1 MQMVYILTLN
11 RVKQKLFKCEGL
23 KGFLSILILSTCLVF
38 WSFQDSKQVHFSFNG
53 RAQGTTYLI
62 SYYHDNEKVTQ
73 NQIDSVLQ
81 VIDHSMSLYRSN
93 SLISTINESTQGGE
107 LDFHFQQV
115 LKRAFQINKETDGI
129 FDVTV
134 APLVAVW
141 GFSADKITKL
151 PDSNQIAQI
160 LPFVG
165 MENIQLTGSY
175 LKKLK
180 PEVKIDLNGIAQGYT
195 VDVIANFLLANGIK
209 NFLVELGG
217 ELRVEGNKPNGEDFK
232 IGIEGPVN
240 SNEVT
245 IKHVAIIKGKALTTS
260 GSYRNYIEYGAEK
273 LPHII
278 NPKTG
283 YPVHSEILSVTVLA
297 KDAISADG
305 YDNALLSMGIKDAF
319 SFLDQHT
326 DLEAYFVYKNEQGSI
341 VDTMTNGFKA
351 ILKN

>member
-1 MQMVYILTLN
+1 M
-11 RVKQKLFKCEGL
+11 G
-23 KGFLSILILSTCLVF
+23 F
-38 WSFQDSKQVHFSFNG
+38 WSFQDPEQVHYTFNG
-53 RAQGTTYLI
+53 QAQGTNYLI
-62 SYYHDNEKVTQ
+62 SYYHNSEKVSQ
-73 NQIDSVLQ
+73 GQIDSILL
-81 VIDHSMSLYRSN
+81 VIDNSMSLYKSN
-93 SLISTINESTQGGE
+93 SLISTINESAQGGE
-107 LDFHFQQV
+107 LDFHFLQV
-115 LKRAFQINKETDGI
+115 IKKAFQINKETDGI

-134 APLVAVW
+134 APLVAAW
-141 GFSADKITKL
+141 GFSSEKIRKL

-165 MENIQLTGSY
+165 MENIELNGNY

-195 VDVIANFLLANGIK
+195 VDVIADFLTQNGIK
-209 NFLVELGG
+209 NFLVEIGG
-217 ELRVEGNKPNGEDFK
+217 ELRVEGKKPDGEDFH

-240 SNEVT
+240 SINNEST

-260 GSYRNYIEYGAEK
+260 GSYQKYIQYGK
-273 LPHII
+273 DRLTHII

-297 KDAISADG
+297 KGALSADG
-305 YDNALLSMGIKDAF
+305 YDNALLAMGIKNAF
-319 SFLDQHT
+319 SFLDQYP

-341 VDTMTNGFKA
+341 VDTMSNGFKS

>member
-1 MQMVYILTLN
+1 M
-11 RVKQKLFKCEGL
+11 
-23 KGFLSILILSTCLVF
+23 VF
-38 WSFQDSKQVHFSFNG
+38 WSFQNSEQVHFTFNG
-53 RAQGTTYLI
+53 QAQGTSYLI
-62 SYYHDNEKVTQ
+62 SYYHENEKVNQ
-73 NQIDSVLQ
+73 NQIDSILL
-81 VIDHSMSLYRSN
+81 VIDNSMSLYKTN

-107 LDFHFQQV
+107 LDVHFLQV
-115 LKRAFQINKETDGI
+115 IKKAFQINKETGGI

-134 APLVAVW
+134 EPLVAAW
-141 GFSADKITKL
+141 GFSSEKIKEF
-151 PDSNQIAQI
+151 PDSNRIAQI

-165 MENIQLTGSY
+165 MENIQLNGSY
-175 LKKLK
+175 LKKLR

-195 VDVIANFLLANGIK
+195 VDVIADFLIANGIK

-217 ELRVEGNKPNGEDFK
+217 ELRVKGKKPNGEDFY

-240 SNEVT
+240 STDKESV

-260 GSYRNYIEYGAEK
+260 GSYRNYIQNGTDR
-273 LPHII
+273 LSHII

-283 YPVHSEILSVTVLA
+283 YPVHSEILSVTVFA

-319 SFLDQHT
+319 SFLDQHP
-326 DLEAYFVYKNEQGSI
+326 DLEAYFVYKNEQGSV
-341 VDTMTNGFKA
+341 VDTMSNGFKT

>member
-1 MQMVYILTLN
+1 M
-11 RVKQKLFKCEGL
+11 
-23 KGFLSILILSTCLVF
+23 VF
-38 WSFQDSKQVHFSFNG
+38 WSFQNSEQVHFTFNG
-53 RAQGTTYLI
+53 QAQGTSYLI
-62 SYYHDNEKVTQ
+62 SYYHENEKVNQ
-73 NQIDSVLQ
+73 NQIDSILL
-81 VIDHSMSLYRSN
+81 VIDNSMSLYKTN

-107 LDFHFQQV
+107 LDVHFLQV
-115 LKRAFQINKETDGI
+115 IKKAFQINKETGGI

-134 APLVAVW
+134 EPLVAAW
-141 GFSADKITKL
+141 GFSSEKIKEF
-151 PDSNQIAQI
+151 PDSNRIAQI

-165 MENIQLTGSY
+165 MENIQLNGSY
-175 LKKLK
+175 LKKLR

-195 VDVIANFLLANGIK
+195 VDVIADFLIANGIK

-217 ELRVEGNKPNGEDFK
+217 ELRVEGKKPNGEDFY

-240 SNEVT
+240 STDKESV

-260 GSYRNYIEYGAEK
+260 GSYRNYIQNGTDR
-273 LPHII
+273 LSHII

-283 YPVHSEILSVTVLA
+283 YPVHSEILSVTVFA

-319 SFLDQHT
+319 SFLDQHP
-326 DLEAYFVYKNEQGSI
+326 DLEAYFVYKNEQGSV
-341 VDTMTNGFKA
+341 VDTMSNGFKT

>member
-1 MQMVYILTLN
+1 
-11 RVKQKLFKCEGL
+11 
-23 KGFLSILILSTCLVF
+23 
-38 WSFQDSKQVHFSFNG
+38 VHFTFNG
-53 RAQGTTYLI
+53 QAQGTSYLI
-62 SYYHDNEKVTQ
+62 SYYHENEKVNQ
-73 NQIDSVLQ
+73 NQIDSILL
-81 VIDHSMSLYRSN
+81 VIDNSMSLYKTN

-107 LDFHFQQV
+107 LDVHFLQV
-115 LKRAFQINKETDGI
+115 IKKAFQINKETGGI

-134 APLVAVW
+134 EPLVAAW
-141 GFSADKITKL
+141 GFSSEKIKEF
-151 PDSNQIAQI
+151 PDSNRIAQI

-165 MENIQLTGSY
+165 MENIQLNGSY
-175 LKKLK
+175 LKKLR

-195 VDVIANFLLANGIK
+195 VDVIADFLIANGIK

-217 ELRVEGNKPNGEDFK
+217 ELRVEGKKPNGEDFY

-240 SNEVT
+240 STDKESV

-260 GSYRNYIEYGAEK
+260 GSYRNYIQNGTDR
-273 LPHII
+273 LSHII

-283 YPVHSEILSVTVLA
+283 YPVHSEILSVTVFA

-319 SFLDQHT
+319 SFLDQHP
-326 DLEAYFVYKNEQGSI
+326 DLEAYFVYKNEQGSV
-341 VDTMTNGFKA
+341 VDTMSNGFKT

>member
-1 MQMVYILTLN
+1 M
-11 RVKQKLFKCEGL
+11 
-23 KGFLSILILSTCLVF
+23 VF
-38 WSFQDSKQVHFSFNG
+38 WSFQNSEQVHFTFNG
-53 RAQGTTYLI
+53 QAQGTSYLI
-62 SYYHDNEKVTQ
+62 SYYHENEKVNQ
-73 NQIDSVLQ
+73 NQIDSILL
-81 VIDHSMSLYRSN
+81 VIDNSMSLYKTN

-107 LDFHFQQV
+107 LDVHFLQV
-115 LKRAFQINKETDGI
+115 IKKAFQINKETGGI

-134 APLVAVW
+134 EPLVAAW
-141 GFSADKITKL
+141 GFSSEKIKEF
-151 PDSNQIAQI
+151 PDSNRIAQI
-160 LPFVG
+160 LLFVG
-165 MENIQLTGSY
+165 MENIQLNGSY

-195 VDVIANFLLANGIK
+195 VDVIADFLIANGIK

-217 ELRVEGNKPNGEDFK
+217 ELRVEGKKPNGEDFY

-240 SNEVT
+240 STDKESV

-260 GSYRNYIEYGAEK
+260 GSYRNYIQNGTDR
-273 LPHII
+273 LSHII

-283 YPVHSEILSVTVLA
+283 YPVHSEILSVTVFA

-319 SFLDQHT
+319 SFLDQHP
-326 DLEAYFVYKNEQGSI
+326 DLEAYFVYKNEQGSV
-341 VDTMTNGFKA
+341 VDTMSNGFKT

>member
-1 MQMVYILTLN
+1 
-11 RVKQKLFKCEGL
+11 
-23 KGFLSILILSTCLVF
+23 LVF
-38 WSFQDSKQVHFSFNG
+38 WSFQNSEQVHFTFNG
-53 RAQGTTYLI
+53 QAQGTSYLI
-62 SYYHDNEKVTQ
+62 SYYHENEKVNQ
-73 NQIDSVLQ
+73 NQIDSILL
-81 VIDHSMSLYRSN
+81 VIDNSMSLYKTN

-107 LDFHFQQV
+107 LDVHFLQV
-115 LKRAFQINKETDGI
+115 IKKAFQINKETGGI

-134 APLVAVW
+134 EPLVAAW
-141 GFSADKITKL
+141 GFSSEKIKEF
-151 PDSNQIAQI
+151 PDSNRIAQI
-160 LPFVG
+160 LLFVG
-165 MENIQLTGSY
+165 MENIQLNGSY

-195 VDVIANFLLANGIK
+195 VDVIADFLIANGIK

-217 ELRVEGNKPNGEDFK
+217 ELRVEGKKPNGEDFY

-240 SNEVT
+240 STDKESV

-260 GSYRNYIEYGAEK
+260 GSYRNYIQNGTDR
-273 LPHII
+273 LSHII

-283 YPVHSEILSVTVLA
+283 YPVHSEILSVTVFA

-319 SFLDQHT
+319 SFLDQHP
-326 DLEAYFVYKNEQGSI
+326 DLEAYFVYKNEQGSV
-341 VDTMTNGFKA
+341 VDTMSNGFKT

>member
-1 MQMVYILTLN
+1 
-11 RVKQKLFKCEGL
+11 
-23 KGFLSILILSTCLVF
+23 
-38 WSFQDSKQVHFSFNG
+38 VHFTFNG
-53 RAQGTTYLI
+53 QAQGTSYLI
-62 SYYHDNEKVTQ
+62 SYYHENEKVNQ
-73 NQIDSVLQ
+73 NQIDSILL
-81 VIDHSMSLYRSN
+81 VIDNSMSLYKTN

-107 LDFHFQQV
+107 LDVHFLQV
-115 LKRAFQINKETDGI
+115 IKKAFQINKETGGI

-134 APLVAVW
+134 EPLVAAW
-141 GFSADKITKL
+141 GFSSEKIKEF
-151 PDSNQIAQI
+151 PDSNRIAQI

-165 MENIQLTGSY
+165 MENIQLNGSY
-175 LKKLK
+175 LKKLR

-195 VDVIANFLLANGIK
+195 VDVIADFLIANGIK

-217 ELRVEGNKPNGEDFK
+217 ELRVKGKKPNGEDFY

-240 SNEVT
+240 STDKESV

-260 GSYRNYIEYGAEK
+260 GSYRNYIQNGTDR
-273 LPHII
+273 LSHII

-283 YPVHSEILSVTVLA
+283 YPVHSEILSVTVFA

-319 SFLDQHT
+319 SFLDQHP
-326 DLEAYFVYKNEQGSI
+326 DLEAYFVYKNEQGSV
-341 VDTMTNGFKA
+341 VDTMSNGFKT

>member
-1 MQMVYILTLN
+1 M
-11 RVKQKLFKCEGL
+11 
-23 KGFLSILILSTCLVF
+23 KGFFSILILSTCLVF
-38 WSFQDSKQVHFSFNG
+38 WSFQDSKQVHFTFNG
-53 RAQGTTYLI
+53 RAQGTTYSI
-62 SYYHDNEKVTQ
+62 SYYHENEKINQ
-73 NQIDSVLQ
+73 GQIDSILL
-81 VIDHSMSLYRSN
+81 VIDNSMSLYKPN
-93 SLISTINESTQGGE
+93 SLISTINESRQGGE
-107 LDFHFQQV
+107 LDFHFLQV
-115 LKRAFQINKETDGI
+115 IKKAFQINKETDGV

-134 APLVAVW
+134 EPLVAAW
-141 GFSADKITKL
+141 GFSSKKITKL

-165 MENIQLTGSY
+165 MENIQLKGSH

-195 VDVIANFLLANGIK
+195 VDVIADFLIANGIK

-217 ELRVEGNKPNGEDFK
+217 ELRVEGKKPNGEDFY

-240 SNEVT
+240 SIDNESV

-260 GSYRNYIEYGAEK
+260 GSYRNYIEYGAER

-283 YPVHSEILSVTVLA
+283 YPVHSEILSVTVFA

-305 YDNALLSMGIKDAF
+305 YDNALLSMGIKDSF
-319 SFLDQHT
+319 SFLDQHP
-326 DLEAYFVYKNEQGSI
+326 DLEAYFVYKNEQGNI